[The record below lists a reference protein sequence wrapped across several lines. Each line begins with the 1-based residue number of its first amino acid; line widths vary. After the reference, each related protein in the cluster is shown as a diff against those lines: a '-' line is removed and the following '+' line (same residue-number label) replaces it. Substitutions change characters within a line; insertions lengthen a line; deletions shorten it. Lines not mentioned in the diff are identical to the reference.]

1 MEFQLNEWYSVNDLH
16 SDLEFFFEDIQSKDS
31 RVGLLMKYES
41 GLIEF
46 EKSPYLKGNVD
57 RSREYFID
65 KFMLIKY

>member
-1 MEFQLNEWYSVNDLH
+1 MEYQLNEWYNVHEHYD
-16 SDLEFFFEDIQSKDS
+16 DLEYVFQGVKWKES

-46 EKSPYLKGNVD
+46 EPSPYLRGNID
-57 RSREYFID
+57 AGREYFVD